1 MAGSAVAVVLLS
13 AVALLCLYH
22 LLFLSLSVPD
32 PAAAAAVPRR
42 AGGHHG
48 SNVPSGSGTANVVLR
63 FGLSGQ
69 PLRLHD
75 PASAAGLPDIDTFRG
90 KLERLLPPDD
100 HDPGWSRR
108 FDAELGPVH
117 RYFGPDAPLDVRQR
131 IAYLFAI
138 LDRSP
143 RGVGVGVGVGE
154 LEAWLRWQAAAR
166 LDAVTRREM
175 APHDT
180 DRDGAVT
187 LREFFAE
194 PRHGGVLLCYLTC
207 QVLDEGGGL
216 IESNE
221 VLSWQL
227 DLLRFHCL
235 TLISYA
241 LAQADVNHDGKL
253 SLEEMLDDYISFYS
267 TVYMDDHYA
276 SEGEVDS
283 DSRDEL

>member
-32 PAAAAAVPRR
+32 PAAAAPVPRR
-42 AGGHHG
+42 AGGHRG

-75 PASAAGLPDIDTFRG
+75 HDPASADPASAGLPDIDTFRG

-143 RGVGVGVGVGE
+143 RGVGVGVGE

-187 LREFFAE
+187 LREFFA
-194 PRHGGVLLCYLTC
+194 
-207 QVLDEGGGL
+207 
-216 IESNE
+216 
-221 VLSWQL
+221 
-227 DLLRFHCL
+227 
-235 TLISYA
+235 
-241 LAQADVNHDGKL
+241 
-253 SLEEMLDDYISFYS
+253 
-267 TVYMDDHYA
+267 
-276 SEGEVDS
+276 GE
-283 DSRDEL
+283 